1 MYKTKTISPM
11 SVQIKKV
18 ETNKDLRTFS
28 KFANKLYKGSA
39 FYVPTM
45 PVDER
50 NTLDKKKNA
59 AFEFCDA
66 DYFLAYKDGKL
77 VGRVAA
83 ILNPKANMAWKTK
96 QVRFGWIDFI
106 DDYEVSEALINQV
119 IAWGRE
125 RGMEHIAGP
134 LGFTDFDPEGM
145 LVEGFDRLGTM
156 AMLYNHPYYMV
167 HMERLGMVKE
177 VDWLEFRITIP
188 EVLPEKF
195 VKMSEIVK
203 QRYNLKVRKLTHR
216 DIKRE
221 NYGQKFFNLINEC
234 YCNLYGYSLL
244 SEKQIDQYVKFYL
257 SVLDL
262 RMASFVENE
271 QGELIAAGV
280 AMPSLS
286 EALQKCGGNLFP
298 TGWWHL
304 VKNMYIRKPD
314 TLDLLLVGVRPDYQ
328 SKGVNAMIF
337 TDLFQVYKDMGF
349 KYAETSAELET
360 NVKIQQMFSIFEPEQ
375 HKRRRIYTKEI

>member
-66 DYFLAYKDGKL
+66 DYFLAYKDGEL

-337 TDLFQVYKDMGF
+337 TDLFQVYKGMGF

-360 NVKIQQMFSIFEPEQ
+360 NVKIQQMFGIFEPEQ

>member
-1 MYKTKTISPM
+1 M

-66 DYFLAYKDGKL
+66 DYFLAYKDGEL

-188 EVLPEKF
+188 EVLPDKF

-271 QGELIAAGV
+271 QGELIASGV

-360 NVKIQQMFSIFEPEQ
+360 NVKIQQMFGIFEPEQ

>member
-1 MYKTKTISPM
+1 M

-203 QRYNLKVRKLTHR
+203 QRYNLKIRKLTHR

-221 NYGQKFFNLINEC
+221 NYGQKFFNLINES

-304 VKNMYIRKPD
+304 IKNMYIRKPD

-360 NVKIQQMFSIFEPEQ
+360 NVKIQQMFGIFEPEQ

>member
-119 IAWGRE
+119 ISWGRE

-360 NVKIQQMFSIFEPEQ
+360 NVKIQQMFGIFEPEQ

>member
-18 ETNKDLRTFS
+18 ETNNDLRTFS

-360 NVKIQQMFSIFEPEQ
+360 NVKIQQMFGIFEPEQ

>member
-1 MYKTKTISPM
+1 M
-11 SVQIKKV
+11 SVLIKKV
-18 ETNKDLRTFS
+18 ESRKDLRVFS
-28 KFANKLYKGSA
+28 TFANKLYRGSA
-39 FYVPTM
+39 YYVPTM
-45 PVDER
+45 PMDER
-50 NTLDKKKNA
+50 NTLDKNKNA

-66 DYFLAYKDGKL
+66 DYFLAYKDGNL

-83 ILNPKANMAWKTK
+83 ILNPNANMAWNTK

-125 RGMEHIAGP
+125 RGMEQIAGP

-156 AMLYNHPYYMV
+156 AMIYNHPYYMV

-188 EVLPEKF
+188 ETLPEKF
-195 VKMSEIVK
+195 VKMSDLVK
-203 QRYNLKVRKLTHR
+203 ERYNLRVRKLTQR
-216 DIKRE
+216 DIKKE
-221 NYGQKFFNLINEC
+221 DYGRKFFHLINEC
-234 YCNLYGYSLL
+234 YCTLYGYSLL

-257 SVLDL
+257 TVLDL
-262 RMASFVENE
+262 RMASFIENDK
-271 QGELIAAGV
+271 GELIAAGV

-286 EALQKCGGNLFP
+286 TALQKCGGNLFP
-298 TGWWHL
+298 TGWWQL

-314 TLDLLLVGVRPDYQ
+314 TLDLLFVGVRPDYQ

-337 TDLFQVYKDMGF
+337 ADLFQVYKEMGF

>member
-221 NYGQKFFNLINEC
+221 NYGQKFFNLINES

-360 NVKIQQMFSIFEPEQ
+360 NVKIQQMFGIFEPEQ

>member
-1 MYKTKTISPM
+1 M
-11 SVQIKKV
+11 SVLIKKV
-18 ETNKDLRTFS
+18 ESRKDLRVFS
-28 KFANKLYKGSA
+28 TFANKLYRGSA
-39 FYVPTM
+39 YYVPTM
-45 PVDER
+45 PMDER
-50 NTLDKKKNA
+50 NTLDKNKNA

-66 DYFLAYKDGKL
+66 DYFLAYKDGNL

-83 ILNPKANMAWKTK
+83 ILNPNANMAWNTK

-125 RGMEHIAGP
+125 RGMEQIAGP

-156 AMLYNHPYYMV
+156 AMIYNHPYYMV

-188 EVLPEKF
+188 ETLPEKF
-195 VKMSEIVK
+195 VKMSDLVK
-203 QRYNLKVRKLTHR
+203 ERYNLRVRKLTQR
-216 DIKRE
+216 DIKKE
-221 NYGQKFFNLINEC
+221 DYGRKFFHLINEC
-234 YCNLYGYSLL
+234 YCTLYGYSLL

-257 SVLDL
+257 TVLDL
-262 RMASFVENE
+262 RMASFIENDK
-271 QGELIAAGV
+271 GELIAAGV
-280 AMPSLS
+280 AMPSPS
-286 EALQKCGGNLFP
+286 PALQKCGGNLFP
-298 TGWWHL
+298 TGWWQL

-337 TDLFQVYKDMGF
+337 ADLFQVYKEMGF

>member
-1 MYKTKTISPM
+1 M

-66 DYFLAYKDGKL
+66 DYFLAYKDGEL

-203 QRYNLKVRKLTHR
+203 QRYNLKIRKLTHR

-221 NYGQKFFNLINEC
+221 NYGQKFFNLINES

-304 VKNMYIRKPD
+304 IKNMYIRKPD

-360 NVKIQQMFSIFEPEQ
+360 NVKIQQMFGIFEPEQ

>member
-18 ETNKDLRTFS
+18 ETNNDLRTFS

-66 DYFLAYKDGKL
+66 DYFLAYKDGEL

-156 AMLYNHPYYMV
+156 AMLYNHPYYMA

-221 NYGQKFFNLINEC
+221 NYGQKFFNLI
-234 YCNLYGYSLL
+234 YGYSLL

-360 NVKIQQMFSIFEPEQ
+360 NVKIQQMFGIFEPEQ

>member
-286 EALQKCGGNLFP
+286 EALQKCGGDLFP

-304 VKNMYIRKPD
+304 IKNMYIRKPD

-337 TDLFQVYKDMGF
+337 TYLFQVYKDMGF

-360 NVKIQQMFSIFEPEQ
+360 NVKIQQMFGIFEPEQ

>member
-1 MYKTKTISPM
+1 M
-11 SVQIKKV
+11 SVIIKTV
-18 ETNKDLRTFS
+18 ETGAQLRTFA
-28 KFANKLYKGSA
+28 KFANKLYKGNA
-39 FYVPTM
+39 YYVPAM
-45 PVDER
+45 PIDEC

-83 ILNPKANMAWKTK
+83 ILNPKANEAWKTK

-106 DDYEVSEALINQV
+106 DDYEVSEALINKV
-119 IAWGRE
+119 IEWGRE

-156 AMLYNHPYYMV
+156 AMIYNHPYYMT
-167 HMERLGMVKE
+167 HMERLGLVKE

-195 VKMSEIVK
+195 VKMSDLVK
-203 QRYNLKVRKLTHR
+203 ERYNLKIRKLTQR

-221 NYGQKFFNLINEC
+221 NYGSKFFHLINEC
-234 YCNLYGYSLL
+234 YCKLYGYSIL
-244 SEKQIDQYVKFYL
+244 SEKQIAQYVKFYL
-257 SVLDL
+257 GVLDL

-271 QGELIAAGV
+271 KGELIAAGV

-286 EALQKCGGNLFP
+286 KALQKCRGNLFP
-298 TGWWHL
+298 TGWWQL

-314 TLDLLLVGVRPDYQ
+314 TLDLLLVGVRPDFQ

-337 TDLFQVYKDMGF
+337 NDLFHTYKEMGF

-375 HKRRRIYTKEI
+375 HKRRRVYTKEI

>member
-66 DYFLAYKDGKL
+66 DYFLAYKDGEL

-188 EVLPEKF
+188 EVLPDKF

-257 SVLDL
+257 SELDL

-349 KYAETSAELET
+349 KYAETIAELET
-360 NVKIQQMFSIFEPEQ
+360 NVKIQQMFGIFEPEQ

>member
-66 DYFLAYKDGKL
+66 DYFLAYKDGEL

-360 NVKIQQMFSIFEPEQ
+360 NVKIQQMFGIFEPEQ

>member
-1 MYKTKTISPM
+1 M

-18 ETNKDLRTFS
+18 ETNNDLRTFS

-360 NVKIQQMFSIFEPEQ
+360 NVKIQQMFGIFEPEQ

>member
-1 MYKTKTISPM
+1 M

-188 EVLPEKF
+188 EVLPDKF

-360 NVKIQQMFSIFEPEQ
+360 NVKIQQMFGIFEPEQ

>member
-1 MYKTKTISPM
+1 M

-304 VKNMYIRKPD
+304 IKNMYIRKPD

-360 NVKIQQMFSIFEPEQ
+360 NVKIQQMFGIFEPEQ

>member
-66 DYFLAYKDGKL
+66 DYFLAYKDGEL

-188 EVLPEKF
+188 EVLPDKF

-360 NVKIQQMFSIFEPEQ
+360 NVKIQQMFGIFEPEQ

>member
-1 MYKTKTISPM
+1 M

-18 ETNKDLRTFS
+18 ETNNDLRTFS

-66 DYFLAYKDGKL
+66 DYFLAYKDGEL

-188 EVLPEKF
+188 EVLPDKF

-360 NVKIQQMFSIFEPEQ
+360 NVKIQQMFGIFEPEQ

>member
-28 KFANKLYKGSA
+28 KFANILYKGSA

-360 NVKIQQMFSIFEPEQ
+360 NVKIQQMFGIFEPEQ

>member
-188 EVLPEKF
+188 EVLPDKF

-360 NVKIQQMFSIFEPEQ
+360 NVKIQQMFGIFEPEQ

>member
-83 ILNPKANMAWKTK
+83 ILNPKANMEWKTK

-360 NVKIQQMFSIFEPEQ
+360 NVKIQQMFGIFEPEQ

>member
-18 ETNKDLRTFS
+18 ETNNDLRTFS

-188 EVLPEKF
+188 EVLPDKF

-360 NVKIQQMFSIFEPEQ
+360 NVKIQQMFGIFEPEQ

>member
-167 HMERLGMVKE
+167 HLERLGMVKE

-360 NVKIQQMFSIFEPEQ
+360 NVKIQQMFGIFEPEQ